1 MCNLV
6 WECVSSAGL
15 IFIYTWMHEVDLNV
29 KVIYRTNVKQFS
41 FYLGQV
47 VYFDCKTYL
56 GHFV

>member
-29 KVIYRTNVKQFS
+29 KVIYRTNVKLFFILS
-41 FYLGQV
+41 RTSRIFRL
-47 VYFDCKTYL
+47 
-56 GHFV
+56 